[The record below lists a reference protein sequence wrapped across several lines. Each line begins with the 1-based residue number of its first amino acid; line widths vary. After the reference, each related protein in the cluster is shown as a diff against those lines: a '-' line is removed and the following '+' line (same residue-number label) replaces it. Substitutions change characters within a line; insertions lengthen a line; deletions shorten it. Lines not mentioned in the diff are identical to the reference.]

1 MGLDKEL
8 MACITDREN
17 IKRNIRKSRQK
28 ESNDPKNPQ
37 CRATFEIAVDN
48 KSIKRPKLAMKS
60 MLVLL
65 FMTVHSM
72 KMVK

>member
-1 MGLDKEL
+1 MYIEDGAVEQF
-8 MACITDREN
+8 EN
-17 IKRNIRKSRQK
+17 SNK
-28 ESNDPKNPQ
+28 NDPKNPQ
-37 CRATFEIAVDN
+37 CRATFEIAVDY
-48 KSIKRPKLAMKS
+48 KSIKRPKMAMKS